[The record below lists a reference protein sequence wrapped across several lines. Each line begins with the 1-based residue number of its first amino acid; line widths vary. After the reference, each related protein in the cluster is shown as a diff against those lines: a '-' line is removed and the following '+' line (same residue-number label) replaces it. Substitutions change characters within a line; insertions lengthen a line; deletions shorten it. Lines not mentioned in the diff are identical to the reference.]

1 MVYQILN
8 ATAYCHAKKIIHR
21 DLKPQ
26 NILIDNKGIN
36 FNQFRNYK
44 NSRFRISEVTSSSF
58 KNINTLN
65 LDSMVS
71 CSINIIGTKKI

>member
-36 FNQFRNYK
+36 FNNLGTIKIADFGLARLLPLPSK
-44 NSRFRISEVTSSSF
+44 
-58 KNINTLN
+58 TL
-65 LDSMVS
+65 
-71 CSINIIGTKKI
+71 TH